1 MSLPTVAPLE
11 NRCSILFNSCMLYHV
26 VPQPDALE
34 SDVTQSI
41 SKLQDS
47 ADTHEPK
54 EEAETQ
60 DSAVAD
66 IFDGQEGTRQ
76 LLLRWFER
84 CGERA
89 MR

>member
-1 MSLPTVAPLE
+1 
-11 NRCSILFNSCMLYHV
+11 MLYHV
-26 VPQPDALE
+26 VPQSDALE

-41 SKLQDS
+41 SKLRDS
-47 ADTHEPK
+47 ADTHELK

-76 LLLRWFER
+76 LLLR
-84 CGERA
+84 
-89 MR
+89 